1 MKFKLFPILIV
12 FAIISSCSK
21 DDETPI
27 FIEPNIDP
35 IGSYL
40 LTGFN
45 TTIPTD
51 LNFDGKTSTNQILE
65 TDCYDYFILTIKSDG
80 TFVNNNK
87 LAIKNPVTN
96 SLSCSQGSDIYGTYT
111 VSGKTVTLKYLLNGV
126 EKTLNLKSNSS
137 QILTS
142 DVSRIEIA
150 NSFQNQIISIS
161 SDVEYV
167 FTKK

>member
-21 DDETPI
+21 DDETAI
-27 FIEPNIDP
+27 FIEPNINP
-35 IGSYL
+35 VGSYL

-45 TTIPTD
+45 TTVPTD

-87 LAIKNPVTN
+87 LAIKNPASTT
-96 SLSCSQGSDIYGTYT
+96 LSCFQGLDIYGTYT
-111 VSGKTVTLKYLLNGV
+111 VTGKTVTLKYLSNGN
-126 EKTLNLKSNSS
+126 EKNLNLKLNSS

-142 DVSRIEIA
+142 DATRMLIA
-150 NSFQNQIISIS
+150 SSYQNQIISIS